1 MIKRMLKTAKD
12 WGLLGNMA
20 WAAIAAGI
28 SALLPFI
35 AKFFPFLNIS
45 VAVAIPIYL
54 LIALPLLICITC
66 ISLVKFYN
74 NSSRIHGKFFGYYRS
89 NLELICFPY
98 NRAEN
103 GSFIEMN
110 IVVMEF
116 VITRNDITTIGPYA
130 NYAYKPRSRGGVE
143 EILRPTIQCWVNG
156 QAKNLC
162 ELNQTNSIGID
173 KKDKLR
179 ITIRT
184 PIPFKVGD
192 VVKIELQYEILGQ
205 HAAYRE
211 ELNDY
216 LSREDSSKND
226 YKFKNQ
232 KRVSAE
238 MMYGFV
244 RTSAYLSVK
253 VIFPEKFPW
262 RHLDNF
268 EDIFLLS
275 IGTHPIEKKAVAKVV
290 KISSTAT
297 SIDVKFPKG
306 IGLDHG
312 FYIFWMVP
320 TKKELIA
327 AGFANNSIENQK

>member
-1 MIKRMLKTAKD
+1 MWKTAKD

-35 AKFFPFLNIS
+35 AKFLPFLNTSIT
-45 VAVAIPIYL
+45 VAIPVYL
-54 LIALPLLICITC
+54 LIILPSLASIIY

-89 NLELICFPY
+89 KLELICFPY

-103 GSFIEMN
+103 GSFIAMN

-116 VITRNDITTIGPYA
+116 VITRNDITTIGPYV
-130 NYAYKPRSRGGVE
+130 NYAYKPRSTGGVE
-143 EILRPTIQCWVNG
+143 EIVRPTIQCWVNG
-156 QAKNLC
+156 QANELC
-162 ELNQTNSIGID
+162 ELNQTNSTGND

-179 ITIRT
+179 TTIRT

-192 VVKIELQYEILGQ
+192 VVKIELHYEISGQ

-216 LSREDSSKND
+216 LSKEDADKND
-226 YKFKNQ
+226 YRFRNQ
-232 KRVSAE
+232 KRVFAE

-244 RTSAYLSVK
+244 RPSAYLSVK

-275 IGTHPIEKKAVAKVV
+275 IGTRTIEKRAVGKVV

-306 IGLDHG
+306 IGIDHG

-320 TKKELIA
+320 TKKELVA
-327 AGFANNSIENQK
+327 AGFATDSIEKQN